1 MKKILVL
8 VLLALSVPVF
18 CMDMEEKMDV
28 EEAAQ
33 EEWLIPL
40 PVPDGEK
47 PRTVNLNDQ
56 DPITYETFSDIISSI
71 NLAIEK
77 KEEQIPQLR
86 LAEVVT
92 TLDEKPVYHH
102 FLSDSID
109 EYIKDQIINKH
120 QARPENP
127 LTRQP
132 ITRIYFYTYH
142 PDDESLSRDELVLE
156 PPFAIQED
164 AIVHQVAVGPEGLEH
179 LLQELSPRAHAD
191 RYNQE
196 QQALDLSML
205 NLYDENIPVDFFTSL
220 AHILPN
226 LQTLAIGRNH
236 LESLPDN
243 IGNLANLQTLG
254 VGSNRLES
262 LPDSIGNLVNLQT
275 LGVSSNHLESLPDNI
290 GNLANLQTL
299 GVGHN
304 RLESLPDSIENLV
317 NLQTLGVSS
326 NHLESLP
333 DSIGNLANLQ
343 TLYLDDNQL
352 NSLPESI
359 GNLANLQ
366 TLYLDDNQ
374 LESLPDNI
382 GNLAN
387 LQTLGVGYN
396 RLESLPDNIGNLA
409 NLQTLRVNNNHLES
423 LPDNIG
429 NLANLQALGASNNHL
444 ESLPDNIGNLA
455 NLQDIYIGRNPNLI
469 ISPALLH
476 TLEAQGTRVSR

>member
-1 MKKILVL
+1 MKKILIL
-8 VLLALSVPVF
+8 VLMALPGTIF
-18 CMDMEEKMDV
+18 CMEEKMDV

-56 DPITYETFSDIISSI
+56 DPIACEIFADVIAAI

-77 KEEQIPQLR
+77 KEEQIPLLR
-86 LAEVVT
+86 LAEIVT
-92 TLDEKPVYHH
+92 TVDEEPVYHY

-109 EYIKDQIINKH
+109 DYIKDQVLNKH

-132 ITRIYFYTYH
+132 ITRIYFYTFN
-142 PDDESLSRDELVLE
+142 PNTQIFERDELVLE
-156 PPFAIQED
+156 PPFAIQDD

-179 LLQELSPRAHAD
+179 LLQELRPDAHAD
-191 RYNQE
+191 RYDQE
-196 QQALDLSML
+196 RQALRLSQL

-226 LQTLAIGRNH
+226 LQILYLNH
-236 LESLPDN
+236 N
-243 IGNLANLQTLG
+243 Q
-254 VGSNRLES
+254 
-262 LPDSIGNLVNLQT
+262 
-275 LGVSSNHLESLPDNI
+275 
-290 GNLANLQTL
+290 
-299 GVGHN
+299 
-304 RLESLPDSIENLV
+304 
-317 NLQTLGVSS
+317 
-326 NHLESLP
+326 LESLP

-343 TLYLDDNQL
+343 ELHVNHNQL
-352 NSLPESI
+352 ESLPNNI

-366 TLYLDDNQ
+366 ELYVHNNQLESLPNNIGNLANLQKLYLEYNQ

-387 LQTLGVGYN
+387 LQTLHLDHN
-396 RLESLPDNIGNLA
+396 QLASLPDSIGNLA
-409 NLQTLRVNNNHLES
+409 NLQILHINH
-423 LPDNIG
+423 NQ
-429 NLANLQALGASNNHL
+429 LA
-444 ESLPDNIGNLA
+444 SLPDNIGNLA
-455 NLQDIYIGRNPNLI
+455 NLQDLYLDHNQLASLPESIGNLANLQELWVYHNQLESLPDSIGDLANLQEIHIGRNPSLI

-476 TLEAQGTRVSR
+476 ALEVQDTNLIR